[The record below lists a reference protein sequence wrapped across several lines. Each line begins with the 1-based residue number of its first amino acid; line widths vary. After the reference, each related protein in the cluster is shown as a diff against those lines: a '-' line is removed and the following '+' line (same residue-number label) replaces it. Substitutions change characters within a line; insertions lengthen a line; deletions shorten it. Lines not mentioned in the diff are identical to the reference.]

1 MKVKLSIV
9 ALILLGGVAALSAAM
24 FTTSVRA
31 NALSAMAQVTSP
43 DIDILVAAGE
53 IETMSVITAEML
65 TTKTVSKNDAPDNY
79 MSEMTQ
85 ALGQVVVVPLVE
97 GQALT
102 KTFLAKEGT
111 GLNLAARLS
120 PGMRVVGVSLSEYSG
135 LEGLLYPGSTVD
147 VLTTFKLSASGKEL
161 GEAVSTTLLQ
171 NIQVLAVEDQT
182 VVSSPEQKKKGAATS
197 RQRAGNRSLLVMLLV
212 TPKQAEALQLA
223 LQFGKISF
231 AMRNPQDEET
241 FRQEVTLLSQ
251 GRLAQMGSILGAS
264 VDAPP
269 PEMPARPQPPAEEKK
284 PEAPETAVDES
295 GHRWDMDIIR
305 GGAIETRS
313 FSMPE
318 EVTADES

>member
-1 MKVKLSIV
+1 MKVKLSVVILV
-9 ALILLGGVAALSAAM
+9 LLGGVAAFSAAM

-43 DIDILVAAGE
+43 DIEILVAAGE
-53 IETMSVITAEML
+53 IKTMSIITAEML
-65 TTKTVSKNDAPDNY
+65 TTKTVSKSDAPDHY
-79 MSEMTQ
+79 LSEMTQ

-102 KTFLAKEGT
+102 KTYLAKEGT
-111 GLNLAARLS
+111 GLNLAARLA

-147 VLTTFKLSASGKEL
+147 VLTTFKLSGSGKDL

-182 VVSSPEQKKKGAATS
+182 IVSSPEQKEKGAATS

-231 AMRNPQDEET
+231 AMRNPQDDLRFNE
-241 FRQEVTLLSQ
+241 EVTLLSQ
-251 GRLAQMGSILGAS
+251 GRLAQMGSVLGAS
-264 VDAPP
+264 VDSGPYEVAKRL
-269 PEMPARPQPPAEEKK
+269 RPLAEEKK
-284 PEAPETAVDES
+284 PEAPGTVVDES
-295 GHRWDMDIIR
+295 DNRWDMEIIR

-313 FSMPE
+313 FSMPK